1 MFWVTTLI
9 ITREV
14 EMQKTELLNKKVEY
28 NDKGFET
35 LSELCDFLPK
45 DSRNDAV
52 VGLLYTIGWF

>member
-1 MFWVTTLI
+1 
-9 ITREV
+9 
-14 EMQKTELLNKKVEY
+14 MQGSELLNEKVEY